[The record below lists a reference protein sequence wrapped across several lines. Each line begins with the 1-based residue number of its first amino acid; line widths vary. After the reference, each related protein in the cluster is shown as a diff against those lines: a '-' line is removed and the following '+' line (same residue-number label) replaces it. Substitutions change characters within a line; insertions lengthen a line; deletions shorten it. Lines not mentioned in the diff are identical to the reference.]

1 MSLDDYNDLQTI
13 LNELRGACKNLE
25 VQIEEQLG
33 AIREAEAHL
42 WAIENIEPADKK
54 IFSPRKVEILYK
66 EEIGK
71 IREEKE
77 CHEIQKR
84 ELCDKKA
91 VLDRWALKIGKIVEK
106 QEKEFSAYTE
116 IVQKNHRI
124 SLEILEELTDRIEKN
139 GSAIERN
146 PIQVRQDYLIIAKAL
161 RETVEQLRIEWKV

>member
-1 MSLDDYNDLQTI
+1 MSLDDYNALCTI
-13 LNELRGACKNLE
+13 LNELRGDCRNLE

-42 WAIENIEPADKK
+42 RAIENIEPADKK

-77 CHEIQKR
+77 FHEKQKR

-91 VLDRWALKIGKIVEK
+91 VLDRWASKIGEIVEK
-106 QEKEFSAYTE
+106 QQSDFSAHTE
-116 IVQKNHRI
+116 IVQKNHRVT
-124 SLEILEELTDRIEKN
+124 LEILEELTDRIEKN
-139 GSAIERN
+139 STAIERN
-146 PIQVRQDYLIIAKAL
+146 PVLL
-161 RETVEQLRIEWKV
+161 V